1 MKDKTTLRIESNT
14 LIAKFMDV
22 DVMSMS
28 LEEFR
33 KLPKIDKTFCNGT
46 LAQDLTYDVDWN
58 SLMTV
63 VEKIEDF
70 FLIGMEEIEF
80 QVVSYE
86 DEIKIVAKHLNKSWE
101 VIVEVS
107 ADGSGK
113 KSNTYKAVV
122 QFIKWYNE
130 NK

>member
-58 SLMTV
+58 SLMTA
-63 VEKIEDF
+63 VEKC
-70 FLIGMEEIEF
+70 LILTCDNDWHEWDLSIAETLRSVDKKTVYEE
-80 QVVSYE
+80 VLS
-86 DEIKIVAKHLNKSWE
+86 
-101 VIVEVS
+101 
-107 ADGSGK
+107 
-113 KSNTYKAVV
+113 
-122 QFIKWYNE
+122 FIKWYNE